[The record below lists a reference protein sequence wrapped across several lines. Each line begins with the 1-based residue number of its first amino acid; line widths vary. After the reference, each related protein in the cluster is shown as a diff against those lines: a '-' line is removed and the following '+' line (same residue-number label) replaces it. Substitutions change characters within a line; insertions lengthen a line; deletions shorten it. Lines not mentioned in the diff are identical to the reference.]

1 MTVLTQRMREELVRR
16 NYAQTTIR
24 TYLMAM
30 EEFRRHAQKR
40 LDHIGPDDIRHYQ
53 VALLEEKKL
62 AIGTIALR
70 VSALRFFYLKVLKKR
85 ALKDELPYPKNPKW
99 ARRLPTI
106 LTPEEMSRLIDSAKN
121 LFHYAMLLT
130 MYSCG
135 LRRSELCRLK
145 VSNIDS
151 QRMILRVERGKG
163 GVDREIPLNQKLL
176 ETLRTYWRWMR
187 PKDYLFPGTENGW
200 RADKPITPKVIWEAV
215 QEAAKRA
222 GITKHVTPHTLRH
235 CFASHLLE
243 AGTDLRT
250 IQVLMG
256 HRDLEATARYL
267 HVSPKHLQMAVNPIE
282 QIPVSGPANRQRSRK
297 LHKPQ

>member
-24 TYLMAM
+24 TYLMAV
-30 EEFRRHAQKR
+30 EEFRRRAQKR
-40 LDHIGPDDIRHYQ
+40 LDHIGPDDIRQYQ
-53 VALLEEKKL
+53 VALLEDKKL
-62 AIGTIALR
+62 AVGTVALR

-106 LTPEEMSRLIDSAKN
+106 LTPEEMTRLIDSARN

-151 QRMILRVERGKG
+151 QRMVLRVERGKG
-163 GVDREIPLNQKLL
+163 GVDREVPLNQKLL
-176 ETLRTYWRWMR
+176 ETLRTYWRWMH
-187 PKDYLFPGTENGW
+187 PKTYLFPGTENGW

-250 IQVLMG
+250 IQILMG
-256 HRDLEATARYL
+256 HRDIEATTRYL
-267 HVSPKHLQMAVNPIE
+267 HVSPKHLQVAVNPIE
-282 QIPVSGPANRQRSRK
+282 QIPVSGPANLKLSRK
-297 LHKPQ
+297 LRKPE